1 MEIALLGELNAARAA
16 RRPATVVTRLDDGA
30 QRLVLDPAGDP
41 LEAEIAAAQRAGRSR
56 VAGDWFLAV
65 HAPSPRLVVIGAV
78 HIAQA
83 LAPMAAAVGLD
94 VTVVDPRSAFAA
106 PERFPGV
113 ALRAEWPDTAL
124 PALGLDPFT
133 AVAAVTHDPKIDDPA
148 LKAALERGCFYVG
161 ALGSRKTHAAR
172 RERLRAAGVADA
184 ALDRVRSPIGLAI
197 GAASPE
203 EIAVATLAEIIA
215 ALRTPERTP

>member
-1 MEIALLGELNAARAA
+1 MELALLGELNAARAA
-16 RRPATVVTRLDDGA
+16 RRPATVVTRLGDGA

-41 LEAEIAAAQRAGRSR
+41 LETEIVAALRAGRSR
-56 VAGDWFLAV
+56 TAGEWFLAV
-65 HAPSPRLVVIGAV
+65 HAPSPRLIVVGAV

-83 LAPMAAAVGLD
+83 LAPMATAVGLD

-124 PALGLDPFT
+124 PALGLDAYT

-148 LKAALERGCFYVG
+148 LVAALGAGCFYVG
-161 ALGSRKTHAAR
+161 ALGSWKTHAAR
-172 RERLRAAGVADA
+172 RERLRVLGVDDS

-197 GAASPE
+197 GAAAPE
-203 EIAVATLAEIIA
+203 EIAVATLAEIIM
-215 ALRTPERTP
+215 ALRAPERTP